1 MRPNVL
7 LVVLDTVR
15 ARNTSLHGHV
25 NETTPFLTS
34 FADDATW
41 YTQARAPAA
50 TSLTSHASIFTGLSV
65 PEHGLTATDRSLEP
79 GHSVFERLR
88 DDGYRTGIFSEN
100 TWITEVDVGLDR
112 GFEKIVGPQ
121 NLPFPD
127 AVDPRGFVA
136 DAGRGDYVG
145 YVRESLASDAPVRS
159 LVNGVAIKLAYD
171 YPALLPDALRSRAR
185 GDAYVDALFRW
196 IDDTDGAG
204 DGGGR
209 HDDDGNGH
217 SDGDEPWAA
226 CINLMD
232 AHNPYEP
239 PATHDHWGG
248 ERARAIQNDLDEQK
262 WEFAGGQRPW
272 WQKRALESLYDGA
285 VRQADAVV
293 AELVGRLR
301 ERGVYSDTLV
311 VVTADHGEGFGERSH
326 VRPDVR
332 IAKHNVGIHEV
343 LTHVP
348 LLVKRPGQESGE
360 RVDDIVSL
368 SAFPTAVERVQ
379 NREQSRDSATAA
391 PDRPLF
397 VRDGPVV
404 STAVGLNEAERR
416 RAAPYVDDLSPYTA
430 TSRAVYE
437 RGDDGRVRK
446 YVTWRDVVKT
456 FEVPDPETS
465 FVAADTDE
473 GRVDAVFED
482 LTDAGVTGDGTAV
495 DDLDGE
501 TRRHLEDLGYV

>member
-7 LVVLDTVR
+7 LVVLDSVR

-88 DDGYRTGIFSEN
+88 EDGYRTGVFSEN
-100 TWITEVDVGLDR
+100 TWITEVDVGLNR
-112 GFEKIVGPQ
+112 GFDQVVGPQ
-121 NLPFPD
+121 NLPFPE

-136 DAGRGDYVG
+136 DAGRGDYAG

-159 LVNGVAIKLAYD
+159 LLNGVAIKLAYD
-171 YPALLPDALRSRAR
+171 YPAHLPDALRSRAR
-185 GDAYVDALFRW
+185 GDTYVDAFIRW
-196 IDDTDGAG
+196 IEGADGDGSGGDSGGGDGAG
-204 DGGGR
+204 T
-209 HDDDGNGH
+209 
-217 SDGDEPWAA
+217 SEVPWAA

-232 AHNPYEP
+232 AHIPYEP
-239 PATHDHWGG
+239 PAEHDRWGG
-248 ERARAIQNDLDEQK
+248 KRARAIQDDIDEQK

-272 WQKRALESLYDGA
+272 WQKRALEGLYDGA
-285 VRQADAVV
+285 IRQTDAVV
-293 AELVGRLR
+293 ADLVERLR
-301 ERGVYSDTLV
+301 ERGVYDDTLV

-326 VRPDVR
+326 IRPDTR
-332 IAKHNVGIHEV
+332 IAEHNIGIHEV

-348 LLVKRPGQESGE
+348 LLVKRPGQETGE
-360 RVDDIVSL
+360 RVDDLVSL
-368 SAFPTAVERVQ
+368 SAFQAAVERV
-379 NREQSRDSATAA
+379 REGGDAPNENS

-404 STAVGLNEAERR
+404 STAVGLDEAKRR
-416 RAAPYVDDLSPYTA
+416 RASPYVDDLTPYTA

-437 RGDDGRVRK
+437 CGDDGRVRK
-446 YVTWRDVVKT
+446 YVTWRDAAKT
-456 FEVPDPETS
+456 VEVPDPETS

-473 GRVDAVFED
+473 GRVDAAFAD
-482 LTDAGVTGDGTAV
+482 LTDAGVTGEGTTV
-495 DDLDGE
+495 DDLDGQ